1 MMRSMFAGVS
11 GLKNH
16 QTRMDVVGNNIANV
30 NTVGFKGSR
39 VTFAEMMSQTLQG
52 AQAPQDNRGGINP
65 QQIGLGVDLA
75 SIDTN
80 QTQGSLESTGIGTDL
95 AIDGDG
101 FFRVN
106 DGQQDFYTRAG
117 NFTVDSDGALV
128 SSSNGYKVQGWMA
141 DNDGNIN
148 TNDPVEDLEIPIGDS
163 ISGRASSFARFNG
176 NLAPDIDERTTTV
189 EVFNSLGGRHSIEL
203 ELENIEVDND
213 HPNVWQINLE
223 SISNTE
229 NGDGEFKFLDENDE
243 ELSLSVGDFES
254 VAIKFDTSGNLESYG
269 YIEEDN
275 GVFNFET
282 EDDNGTSIDRIS
294 LGFNPGAGSGG
305 APEDDGEIPENVDVN
320 LDFSIVTQNEG
331 QTTVDASSDG
341 YEFGFL
347 DSFGIDNRG
356 IITGNYTNGINQQIG
371 QVGLANFSNP
381 SGLVKEGETI
391 FRESQNSG
399 GAQFGEATVGG
410 RGEIAPGTLE
420 MSNVDLAEQFTN
432 MIVTQR
438 GFQANSRSITTSDE
452 MLQELTNLKR

>member
-39 VTFAEMMSQTLQG
+39 VTFSEMMNQTLQN
-52 AQAPQDNRGGINP
+52 AQSPDGNRGGQNP

-75 SIDTN
+75 SIDTI

-106 DGQQDFYTRAG
+106 DGRQNLYTRAG
-117 NFTVDSDGALV
+117 NFTVDENGSLV

-141 DNDGNIN
+141 ENGEID
-148 TNDPVEDLEIPIGDS
+148 TNQTPGDLEIPIGDS
-163 ISGRASSFARFNG
+163 ITGQQTTSTRFIG
-176 NLAPDIDERTTTV
+176 NLDSRLEEGTTRTSTVDIYD
-189 EVFNSLGGRHSIEL
+189 SLGARHTIEL
-203 ELENIEVDND
+203 ELEKQATNQTSPWEVSL
-213 HPNVWQINLE
+213 VSINGE
-223 SISNTE
+223 DP
-229 NGDGEFKFLDENDE
+229 GDFNASLDPSE
-243 ELSLSVGDFES
+243 ELVFDSDGIYESGEVGL
-254 VAIKFDTSGNLESYG
+254 VFD
-269 YIEEDN
+269 
-275 GVFNFET
+275 
-282 EDDNGTSIDRIS
+282 
-294 LGFNPGAGSGG
+294 PGGG
-305 APEDDGEIPENVDVN
+305 AADGQTVD
-320 LDFSIVTQNEG
+320 LDFSRMSQSAGE
-331 QTTVDASSDG
+331 TTIDGSAEDG

-356 IITGNYTNGINQQIG
+356 IITGNYTNGINQNIG
-371 QVGLANFSNP
+371 QVGIANFSNA
-381 SGLVKEGETI
+381 SGLVKEGDTI
-391 FRESQNSG
+391 FRESANSG
-399 GAQFGEATVGG
+399 EAQFGEATVGG

-432 MIVTQR
+432 MIITQR

>member
-16 QTRMDVVGNNIANV
+16 QTRMDVVGNNISNV

-39 VTFAEMMSQTLQG
+39 VTFSEMMNQTLQG
-52 AQAPQDNRGGINP
+52 AQAPQDNRGGQNP
-65 QQIGLGVDLA
+65 QQIGLGVDIA
-75 SIDTN
+75 SIDTD

-106 DGQQDFYTRAG
+106 DGQQNFYTRAG
-117 NFTVDSDGALV
+117 NFTVDEGGNLV
-128 SSSNGYKVQGWMA
+128 SSSNGYKLQGWMA
-141 DNDGNIN
+141 DGEGEIN
-148 TNDPVEDLEIPIGDS
+148 TNDPVSDLEIPIGDN
-163 ISGRASSFARFNG
+163 ITGQATTTTKFTG
-176 NLAPDIDERTTTV
+176 NLDSQADNDTERTTTV
-189 EVFNSLGGRHSIEL
+189 EAYDSLGASHTL
-203 ELENIEVDND
+203 
-213 HPNVWQINLE
+213 
-223 SISNTE
+223 
-229 NGDGEFKFLDENDE
+229 
-243 ELSLSVGDFES
+243 ELSLEKSGDNEWNVNLVS
-254 VAIKFDTSGNLESYG
+254 INGDDPGNL
-269 YIEEDN
+269 N
-275 GVFNFET
+275 GSLDTNETLVFDSDGNFSSGE
-282 EDDNGTSIDRIS
+282 NS
-294 LGFNPGAGSGG
+294 LSFDPDGG
-305 APEDDGEIPENVDVN
+305 ANAGQTID
-320 LDFSIVTQNEG
+320 LDFSRMSQSAGNFSIDGSAE
-331 QTTVDASSDG
+331 DG

-356 IITGNYTNGINQQIG
+356 IVTGNYTNGINQQIG

-381 SGLVKEGETI
+381 SGLVKEGETA

-399 GAQFGEATVGG
+399 EAQFGEATVGG

>member
-1 MMRSMFAGVS
+1 MFFMMRSMFAGVS

-117 NFTVDSDGALV
+117 NFTVDSDGSLV

-141 DNDGNIN
+141 DAEGNIN
-148 TNDPVEDLEIPIGDS
+148 TNDPVGDLEIPIGDS
-163 ISGRASSFARFNG
+163 ITGQATSTTRFTG
-176 NLAPDIDERTTTV
+176 NLDSRAEVDTERTTTV
-189 EVFNSLGGRHSIEL
+189 EVYDSLGARHTVEL
-203 ELENIEVDND
+203 NLEKSDD
-213 HPNVWQINLE
+213 NVW
-223 SISNTE
+223 
-229 NGDGEFKFLDENDE
+229 
-243 ELSLSVGDFES
+243 
-254 VAIKFDTSGNLESYG
+254 
-269 YIEEDN
+269 
-275 GVFNFET
+275 
-282 EDDNGTSIDRIS
+282 
-294 LGFNPGAGSGG
+294 
-305 APEDDGEIPENVDVN
+305 DVN
-320 LDFSIVTQNEG
+320 LVSINGDEDEQDLGNITFDENGRYLSPEEDDFITFDFDPGGGAEAGQNVTLDFSRMSQSAGEFSIDGSAE
-331 QTTVDASSDG
+331 DG
-341 YEFGFL
+341 YEYGFL

-381 SGLVKEGETI
+381 SGLVKEGETV

-399 GAQFGEATVGG
+399 EAQFGEATVGG

>member
-1 MMRSMFAGVS
+1 MRSMFAGVS

-16 QTRMDVVGNNIANV
+16 QTRMDVVGNNISNV

-39 VTFAEMMSQTLQG
+39 VTFAEMMNQTLQG

-75 SIDTN
+75 SIDTD
-80 QTQGSLESTGIGTDL
+80 QTQGSLESTGISTDL

-117 NFTVDSDGALV
+117 NFTVDNNGNLV

-141 DNDGNIN
+141 DGDGEIN
-148 TNDPVEDLEIPIGDS
+148 TNDPVSDLEIPIGDS
-163 ISGRASSFARFNG
+163 ISGQATSSARFTG
-176 NLAPDIDERTTTV
+176 NLDSRAEEGTERTTTV
-189 EVFNSLGGRHSIEL
+189 EVYDSLGARHTVEL
-203 ELENIEVDND
+203 ELVKQETNETSPWEV
-213 HPNVWQINLE
+213 NLV
-223 SISNTE
+223 SI
-229 NGDGEFKFLDENDE
+229 NGDDAGEFGADLDAE
-243 ELSLSVGDFES
+243 ELVFDSDGIFES
-254 VAIKFDTSGNLESYG
+254 GEF
-269 YIEEDN
+269 
-275 GVFNFET
+275 
-282 EDDNGTSIDRIS
+282 S
-294 LGFNPGAGSGG
+294 LTFNPGNG
-305 APEDDGEIPENVDVN
+305 AAEGQNIE
-320 LDFSIVTQNEG
+320 LDFSRMSQSAGEFSIDGSAE
-331 QTTVDASSDG
+331 DG
-341 YEFGFL
+341 YEYGFL

-356 IITGNYTNGINQQIG
+356 VITGNYTNGINQQIG

-399 GAQFGEATVGG
+399 EAQFGEATVGG

>member
-1 MMRSMFAGVS
+1 MRSMFAGVS

-16 QTRMDVVGNNIANV
+16 QTRMDVVGNNISNV

-39 VTFAEMMSQTLQG
+39 VTFAEMMNQTLQG

-65 QQIGLGVDLA
+65 QQVGLGVDLA
-75 SIDTN
+75 SIDTD
-80 QTQGSLESTGIGTDL
+80 QTQGSLESTGISTDL

-117 NFTVDSDGALV
+117 NFTVDNNGNLV

-141 DNDGNIN
+141 DGDGEIN
-148 TNDPVEDLEIPIGDS
+148 TNDPVSDLEIPIGDS
-163 ISGRASSFARFNG
+163 ITGQATSSARFTG
-176 NLAPDIDERTTTV
+176 NLDSRAEEGTERTTTV
-189 EVFNSLGGRHSIEL
+189 EVYDSLGARHTVEL
-203 ELENIEVDND
+203 NLTRTNVEDNIWTVDLLGVSDAEFSEGELGTIDFD
-213 HPNVWQINLE
+213 
-223 SISNTE
+223 E
-229 NGDGEFKFLDENDE
+229 NGR
-243 ELSLSVGDFES
+243 
-254 VAIKFDTSGNLESYG
+254 FDTSELDL
-269 YIEEDN
+269 IEFTPD
-275 GVFNFET
+275 G
-282 EDDNGTSIDRIS
+282 
-294 LGFNPGAGSGG
+294 GAGEGG
-305 APEDDGEIPENVDVN
+305 EQSVE
-320 LDFSIVTQNEG
+320 LDFSRMSQSAGEFSIDGSAE
-331 QTTVDASSDG
+331 DG
-341 YEFGFL
+341 YEYGFL

-356 IITGNYTNGINQQIG
+356 VITGNYTNGINQQIG

-399 GAQFGEATVGG
+399 EAQFGEATVGG

>member
-39 VTFAEMMSQTLQG
+39 VTFSEMMNQTLQN
-52 AQAPQDNRGGINP
+52 AQSPDGNRGGQNP

-75 SIDTN
+75 SIDTI

-106 DGQQDFYTRAG
+106 DGRQNLYTRAG
-117 NFTVDSDGALV
+117 NFTVDENGNLV

-141 DNDGNIN
+141 ENGEID
-148 TNDPVEDLEIPIGDS
+148 TNQTPGDLEIPIGDS
-163 ISGRASSFARFNG
+163 ITGQQTTSTRFVG
-176 NLAPDIDERTTTV
+176 NLDSRLEEGTTRTSTVDIYD
-189 EVFNSLGGRHSIEL
+189 SLGARHTIEL
-203 ELENIEVDND
+203 ELEKQATNQTSPWEVSL
-213 HPNVWQINLE
+213 VSINGE
-223 SISNTE
+223 DP
-229 NGDGEFKFLDENDE
+229 GDFNASLDPSE
-243 ELSLSVGDFES
+243 ELVFDSDGIYESGEVGL
-254 VAIKFDTSGNLESYG
+254 VFD
-269 YIEEDN
+269 
-275 GVFNFET
+275 
-282 EDDNGTSIDRIS
+282 
-294 LGFNPGAGSGG
+294 PGGG
-305 APEDDGEIPENVDVN
+305 AADGQTVD
-320 LDFSIVTQNEG
+320 LDFSRMSQSAGE
-331 QTTVDASSDG
+331 TTIDGSSEDG

-356 IITGNYTNGINQQIG
+356 IITGNYTNGINQEIG
-371 QVGLANFSNP
+371 QVGIANFSNA
-381 SGLVKEGETI
+381 SGLVKEGDTI
-391 FRESQNSG
+391 FRESANSG
-399 GAQFGEATVGG
+399 EAQFGEATVGG

-420 MSNVDLAEQFTN
+420 MSNVDLADQFTN
-432 MIVTQR
+432 MIITQR

>member
-1 MMRSMFAGVS
+1 MRSMFAGVS

-39 VTFAEMMSQTLQG
+39 VTFAEMMNQTLQG
-52 AQAPQDNRGGINP
+52 AQAPQGNRGGINP
-65 QQIGLGVDLA
+65 QQIGLGVDIS
-75 SIDTN
+75 SIDTD

-101 FFRVN
+101 FFRIN
-106 DGQQDFYTRAG
+106 DGQQDLYTRAG
-117 NFTVDSDGALV
+117 NFTVDSNGTLV

-141 DNDGNIN
+141 DADGNIN
-148 TNDPVEDLEIPIGDS
+148 TNDEVNDLEIPIGDS
-163 ISGRASSFARFNG
+163 ITGKASTVTRFTG
-176 NLAPDIDERTTTV
+176 NLDSESDAGTTRTTTV
-189 EVFNSLGGRHSIEL
+189 EVFDSLGASHTIEL
-203 ELENIEVDND
+203 ELE
-213 HPNVWQINLE
+213 
-223 SISNTE
+223 
-229 NGDGEFKFLDENDE
+229 KLDPTV
-243 ELSLSVGDFES
+243 SGVGDNEWGVDLVS
-254 VAIKFDTSGNLESYG
+254 INGETSGVGPGNGNYLSPNAKLVFDTDGNFVTG
-269 YIEEDN
+269 AN
-275 GVFNFET
+275 
-282 EDDNGTSIDRIS
+282 S
-294 LGFNPGAGSGG
+294 LQFNPGGG
-305 APEDDGEIPENVDVN
+305 AAGGQEVE
-320 LDFSIVTQNEG
+320 LDFSRMSQSAGEFSIDGSAE
-331 QTTVDASSDG
+331 DG

-356 IITGNYTNGINQQIG
+356 IVTGNYTNGINQQIG

-381 SGLVKEGETI
+381 SGLVKEGETV

-399 GAQFGEATVGG
+399 EAQFGEATVGG
-410 RGEIAPGTLE
+410 RGAIAPGTLE